1 MTNNLLLYHG
11 STEIIKNPFLSCG
24 KTDNDYGQG
33 FYCTQDKNL
42 AGEWACQKK
51 TEGFGYIN
59 SYSLDTS
66 NLKFLYLNNQKY
78 SVMNWLNILIEN
90 RKVDDIQNE
99 EALDFVKKN
108 YTLDLKPYDVIVGWR
123 ADDSYFSFVRD
134 FLNGA
139 ITIQA
144 LTRAMRLGKLGNQI
158 VLKSEKAFEKLEF
171 KEVFQV
177 ECSIYNPKFTQR
189 DFDARSSYR
198 EIRKELPNSKGILI
212 TDIIRTSIVLR
223 EWENK
228 LKSFDDDHD
237 RGR

>member
-11 STEIIKNPFLSCG
+11 STQIIKKPSLAGG
-24 KTDNDYGQG
+24 KADNDYGQG

-59 SYSLDTS
+59 SYSLDVS
-66 NLKFLYLNNQKY
+66 DLKFLYLNNQKY
-78 SVMNWLNILIEN
+78 SVMNWLNVLIEK

-108 YTLDLKPYDVIVGWR
+108 YALDLKPYDVIVGWR

-139 ITIQA
+139 ITVQA
-144 LTRAMRLGKLGNQI
+144 LTRVMRLGKLGNQV
-158 VLKSEKAFEKLEF
+158 VLKTEKAFEKLEF
-171 KEVFQV
+171 REVFQA
-177 ECSIYNPKFTQR
+177 ECSVYNPKFTQR
-189 DFDARSSYR
+189 DFNARSSYR

-212 TDIIRTSIVLR
+212 TDIIRNPGILI
-223 EWENK
+223 EWESK
-228 LKSFDDDHD
+228 IKYIDDDYD
-237 RGR
+237 RER

>member
-11 STEIIKNPFLSCG
+11 STQIIKKPFLAGG
-24 KTDNDYGQG
+24 KADNDYGQG

-51 TEGFGYIN
+51 AEGFGYIN

-66 NLKFLYLNNQKY
+66 DLKFLYLNNQKY
-78 SVMNWLNILIEN
+78 SVMNWLNVLIEN

-108 YTLDLKPYDVIVGWR
+108 YALDLKPYDVIVGWR

-144 LTRAMRLGKLGNQI
+144 LTRAMRLEKLGNQV

-171 KEVFQV
+171 REVFQA

-198 EIRKELPNSKGILI
+198 KIRKEIPNSKGILI
-212 TDIIRTSIVLR
+212 TDIIRNPEVLKD
-223 EWENK
+223 WESKNK
-228 LKSFDDDHD
+228 SRDEEYD

>member
-11 STEIIKNPFLSCG
+11 STEIIKKPFLAGG

-139 ITIQA
+139 ITVQA

-158 VLKSEKAFEKLEF
+158 VLKSEKAFEQLVF
-171 KEVFQV
+171 KEVFQA
-177 ECSIYNPKFTQR
+177 ECSVYNPKFTQR
-189 DFDARSSYR
+189 DSIARSTYR

-212 TDIIRTSIVLR
+212 TDIIRNPSILR

-228 LKSFDDDHD
+228 IKFRNDDYE
-237 RGR
+237 REL

>member
-11 STEIIKNPFLSCG
+11 STEVIKKPFLAGG
-24 KTDNDYGQG
+24 KVNNDYGQG

-59 SYSLDTS
+59 SYSLDVS
-66 NLKFLYLNNQKY
+66 DLKFLYLNNQKY
-78 SVMNWLNILIEN
+78 SVMNWLNVLIEN

-108 YTLDLKPYDVIVGWR
+108 YALDLKPYDMIVGWR
-123 ADDSYFSFVRD
+123 ADDSYFSFIRD

-139 ITIQA
+139 ITVQA
-144 LTRAMRLGKLGNQI
+144 LTRAMRLGKLGNQV

-171 KEVFQV
+171 KEVFQA

-189 DFDARSSYR
+189 DFNARSSYR

-212 TDIIRTSIVLR
+212 TDIIRNPVVLK
-223 EWENK
+223 EWESK
-228 LKSFDDDHD
+228 IKPRDDDYD